1 MQHEDRKRI
10 VTEPFERRLDLRTQ
24 ILSDVRYRRDLRVVV
39 LDLELRDYRGL
50 FALVL
55 LEKFSDDF
63 FARSVVG
70 RSVYDGYTAVNSGL
84 KKLESLFFR
93 RLAARVIDSV
103 IKTELD
109 CSERKSGY
117 IKPFESLTFH
127 NSKPTL

>member
-1 MQHEDRKRI
+1 M
-10 VTEPFERRLDLRTQ
+10 
-24 ILSDVRYRRDLRVVV
+24 VV

-93 RLAARVIDSV
+93 RLAARVIDSL

-117 IKPFESLTFH
+117 IKPFERLTFH
-127 NSKPTL
+127 NS

>member
-1 MQHEDRKRI
+1 MI
-10 VTEPFERRLDLRTQ
+10 
-24 ILSDVRYRRDLRVVV
+24 V

-84 KKLESLFFR
+84 
-93 RLAARVIDSV
+93 
-103 IKTELD
+103 
-109 CSERKSGY
+109 
-117 IKPFESLTFH
+117 
-127 NSKPTL
+127 